1 MSPIGGKILR
11 YKLVPSKRNRDA
23 FISDNFALPDR
34 RTESIFRP
42 FKDTIFPEIC
52 FSGACF

>member
-23 FISDNFALPDR
+23 FISDNFAFPDR